1 MSFTEGWVVG
11 TNRWSKEYKRERT
24 ASWDDVA
31 EEIRATVT
39 MDDVLDV
46 YAPSTPRRNHR
57 CPCPMHCG
65 TDYNFSYTDKGYK
78 CFVCGESGDVIAFVK
93 ESLRLPT
100 RADAMRRINEDLRL
114 NIPVGGVISDTK
126 VSEMALRRQA
136 ARNREEQRQEWLDRY
151 HGLLDRWIDRDKVA
165 RTADPNSDE
174 YAAAIREREI
184 LDHML
189 NSLPT
194 EPR

>member
-1 MSFTEGWVVG
+1 MG
-11 TNRWSKEYKRERT
+11 TNPWSKEYKRERT

-46 YAPSTPRRNHR
+46 YAPGTPRRNRR
-57 CPCPMHCG
+57 CPCPLHCG
-65 TDYNFSYTDKGYK
+65 TDYNFSYTDHGYK

-93 ESLRLPT
+93 DSLRLST
-100 RADAMRRINEDLRL
+100 RADAMRRINEDLHL
-114 NIPVGGVISDTK
+114 NIPVGGVISDAK
-126 VSEMALRRQA
+126 VSELALKRQA
-136 ARNREEQRQEWLDRY
+136 ARNREERRQEWIDRY
-151 HGLLDRWIDRDKVA
+151 HGLLDRWIDRDKVV

-174 YAAAIREREI
+174 YASAIREREI

-189 NSLPT
+189 NALPT